1 MLLEA
6 GVVVMGVVE
15 MVTVVIVE
23 TVETVETVKTVKTV
37 VIVVTEEIVLM
48 YDWIRLVV
56 VAMMVVLEVMGNVV
70 VLQ

>member
-1 MLLEA
+1 
-6 GVVVMGVVE
+6 MGVVE
-15 MVTVVIVE
+15 MVTVVIV
-23 TVETVETVKTVKTV
+23 VIVVTVKTV
-37 VIVVTEEIVLM
+37 VIEEIVLM

>member
-23 TVETVETVKTVKTV
+23 TVKTV

-48 YDWIRLVV
+48 YDWIRQVV

>member
-15 MVTVVIVE
+15 MVTVVIV
-23 TVETVETVKTVKTV
+23 VTVKTVM
-37 VIVVTEEIVLM
+37 ILVTEEIVLM
-48 YDWIRLVV
+48 YDWIRQVV

>member
-15 MVTVVIVE
+15 MVSVGIVE
-23 TVETVETVKTVKTV
+23 TVETVMV
-37 VIVVTEEIVLM
+37 VVTEEIVLM

>member
-1 MLLEA
+1 
-6 GVVVMGVVE
+6 MGVVE
-15 MVTVVIVE
+15 MATVVNA
-23 TVETVETVKTVKTV
+23 ETVKTVVTVVIV

-48 YDWIRLVV
+48 CDWIRLVA

>member
-1 MLLEA
+1 M
-6 GVVVMGVVE
+6 VVMGVVE
-15 MVTVVIVE
+15 MATVVNA
-23 TVETVETVKTVKTV
+23 ETVKTVEIVETVVIVVIV

-48 YDWIRLVV
+48 CDWIRLVA